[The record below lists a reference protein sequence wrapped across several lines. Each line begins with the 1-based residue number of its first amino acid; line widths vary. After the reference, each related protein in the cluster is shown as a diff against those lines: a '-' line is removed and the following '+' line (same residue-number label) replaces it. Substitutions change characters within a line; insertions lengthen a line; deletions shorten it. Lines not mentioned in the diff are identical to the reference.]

1 MVNALSID
9 LEYWWCSEFLKKY
22 LPEDKNELDDLIFD
36 SLYPLL
42 ELLDKHNTKATFFV
56 LGMVAEKYPQLIE
69 EIYKKGHEIAS
80 HAYSHTTLYELGRE
94 GFEEEIK
101 KSINILGKYKPIGFR
116 APSFSI
122 NNSTKWAFEVL
133 EKYGFKY
140 DSSIFP
146 IRTML
151 YGVPNAPVHIYRP
164 SKNDVTKH
172 DPDGQIIEFPLTIFR
187 CLGKNIPI
195 AGGFY
200 LRVFPLWFLRWGI
213 KRINRNRPV
222 VIYIHP
228 WETYPKIPRLKVP
241 LFSRFVTYYGIN
253 SALKKFETLLKEFEF
268 KPIREVLKEF
278 QLGANQVIAEIKVAK

>member
-42 ELLDKHNTKATFFV
+42 ELLDRHNTKATFFV

-80 HAYSHTTLYELGRE
+80 HAYSHTTLYELGKE
-94 GFEEEIK
+94 KFEEEIR
-101 KSINILGKYKPIGFR
+101 KSLDIIGKYNPIGFR

-133 EKYGFKY
+133 EKYGFRY

-146 IRTML
+146 VKTML
-151 YGVPNAPVHIYRP
+151 YGVPNASLCIYKP
-164 SKNDVTKH
+164 SKDDVAKH
-172 DPDGQIIEFPLTIFR
+172 DPNGQIIEFPLTVFR

-200 LRVFPLWFLRWGI
+200 LRVLPLRFLRFG
-213 KRINRNRPV
+213 INRVNRDRPAI
-222 VIYIHP
+222 IYIHP
-228 WETYPKIPRLKVP
+228 WETHSQTIRLKMP
-241 LFSRFVTYYGIN
+241 LFPRFVTYYGID
-253 SALKKFETLLKEFEF
+253 SALKKLEALLKELKF
-268 KPIREVLKEF
+268 KPIREL
-278 QLGANQVIAEIKVAK
+278 LDEIKSDKEKLEKV